1 MADEDEQI
9 FMQFSEDIFNS
20 SSNSN
25 VSLLNVS
32 ESLSDTPTPLHKV
45 RLDLQNNDAIGLGC
59 LNASSAIKHI
69 DEIRRLL
76 SQTGLIGLAICESF
90 YKNNTPMHRK
100 SIAGFQLFTENRTG
114 TTQGGLAFYI
124 RDEVKARKIKIP
136 QDHNLPELMCTV
148 LTINNKEIAVAVLY
162 KRPTVSYKKLD
173 DIVDHITQFT
183 CTYDETIIMGDIN
196 INQLDRSSPDFK
208 FFNSNILEP
217 LSLTQVIDKPTRITE
232 DTRKC
237 IDVIMVSNKEKCLC
251 HGVAPTYSDH
261 HLVYMS
267 YDIKKPKFIPKK
279 ITKRDMKNFCAENFL
294 IDIQRTPWHLIGELQ
309 DHDVDNKVTALENML
324 NKVIDKHA
332 PTKTFTIREQPL
344 AQWMNKNIQKDMDHR
359 DKLLEKCYKSGKAGD
374 WANFR
379 KARNEVSHK
388 QRRAKKQHINKIVNS
403 KVNDSKTFFQNL
415 KKNGIIEDKK
425 KPQSECKFSATKLN
439 QSFLKNNNAK
449 ENTDEVNEEIRK
461 INEKSANIIPKFK
474 FKDITE
480 NEVIKVI
487 KSLKSSSCG
496 VDGISAYF
504 IKLASNFIAKPLSNI
519 INASF
524 HHRTFPKRWKYAIV
538 KPIPKV
544 TKPSSESEYRPI
556 SLLTVHSKILEKVA
570 TYQII
575 KYLQE
580 QKLQDIYQSA
590 YKANHSTITALLN
603 ISDDIYNALD
613 DSELTIMVLI
623 DYSKAFDTINHRILY
638 AKLKKLGFHFE
649 AISWIVSYLTDRKQK
664 VKTLSD
670 ESGWEDVHN
679 GVPQGSVIG
688 PLLFSIM
695 VHDISEYITESNYH
709 MYADDTQVF
718 KRSNLNLINQSIKD
732 VNTDLERI
740 SDFSKRN
747 CLKINEGKSQLII
760 FGSRKMLSKLNE
772 TRLDNI
778 LINNKVISRE
788 TTVKNLGIEFDQQ
801 LTWKDQ
807 INKQVKNAYY
817 KLHQLY
823 RFHKFLSEKCK
834 LRLVE
839 TFVLSQ
845 LTYGD
850 IVTQNTTLELQNK
863 LQKVQN
869 ACYRFVF
876 GVKKYD
882 HITPYINQA
891 KSLKMAARTKLHA
904 LVQMH
909 KIILNKA
916 PTYLCNRVLY
926 RNNIHNINTRNRNQL
941 HLKKLKINIKKGAF
955 FNQTA
960 IDYNLLISL
969 KITDFQMSVASFKRA
984 CKTHLLDCQLNS
996 N

>member
-1 MADEDEQI
+1 MAEEDEQI
-9 FMQFSEDIFNS
+9 FTQFSEDIFNS

-25 VSLLNVS
+25 ASLLNI
-32 ESLSDTPTPLHKV
+32 SLSDSPSPLHKV
-45 RLDLQNNDAIGLGC
+45 KLDLQCNNSSIGLGC
-59 LNASSAIKHI
+59 LNASSAVQHI
-69 DEIRRLL
+69 DEIRKLL
-76 SQTGLIGLAICESF
+76 FQSGLHGLAVCESF
-90 YKNNTPMHRK
+90 FKHDTPPHRK
-100 SIAGFQLFTENRTG
+100 SIVGFQLFTENRTG

-124 RDEVKARKIKIP
+124 REEVKARQIKIP
-136 QDHNLPELMCTV
+136 QDHTLPELMCTV

-162 KRPTVSYKKLD
+162 KRPAISYKKLD
-173 DIVDHITQFT
+173 DIIDHITQFT

-232 DTRKC
+232 DSRKC
-237 IDVIMVSNKEKCLC
+237 IDVIMISNKEKCLS

-267 YDIKKPKFIPKK
+267 YDIQKPKFLPKK
-279 ITKRDMKNFCAENFL
+279 ITKRDMKNFSPENFL
-294 IDIQRTPWHLIGELQ
+294 NDVQRAPWHVIEELQ

-324 NKVIDKHA
+324 NTIIDKHA
-332 PTKTFTIREQPL
+332 PTKTFTVREQPL
-344 AQWMNKNIQKDMDHR
+344 AQWMNKNIQKEMDYR
-359 DKLLEKCYKSGKAGD
+359 DQLLEKCNKSGKKED
-374 WANFR
+374 RIKFR
-379 KARNEVSHK
+379 QVRNLVSHK
-388 QRRAKKQHINKIVNS
+388 QRRAKKKHINKIVNS

-425 KPQSECKFSATKLN
+425 KSQSGCKFSATKLN
-439 QSFLKNNNAK
+439 TNFLKNNNAK
-449 ENTDEVNEEIRK
+449 ENVEDVNEEIRK
-461 INEKSANIIPKFK
+461 INEDSINTTPKFK

-480 NEVIKVI
+480 DEIIKII
-487 KSLKSSSCG
+487 KTLKSSSCG
-496 VDGISAYF
+496 VDGISAFF
-504 IKLASNFIAKPLSNI
+504 IKLASHFIAKPLANI

-524 HHRTFPKRWKYAIV
+524 RHRTFPKRWKFAIV
-538 KPIPKV
+538 KPIPKIPMP
-544 TKPSSESEYRPI
+544 TSESDYRPI

-580 QKLQDIYQSA
+580 EKLQDIYQSA

-603 ISDDIYNALD
+603 ISDDIYDALD

-623 DYSKAFDTINHRILY
+623 DFSKAFDTINHRILY

-664 VKTLSD
+664 VKTLDD
-670 ESGWEDVHN
+670 ESGWEDVLN

-695 VHDISEYITESNYH
+695 VYDIKEVITESEYH
-709 MYADDTQVF
+709 MYADDTQVY
-718 KRSNLNLINQSIKD
+718 KRTSVNLINQNIGM
-732 VNTDLERI
+732 VNSDLDRI

-747 CLKINEGKSQLII
+747 CLRINEKKSQLII
-760 FGSRKMLSKLNE
+760 FGSRKMLNKLKD

-778 LINNKVISRE
+778 QINNKNIARE
-788 TTVKNLGIEFDQQ
+788 TTVKNLGIEFDDQ
-801 LTWKDQ
+801 LSWKDQ
-807 INKQVKNAYY
+807 INKQVKSAYY
-817 KLHQLY
+817 KLKQLY
-823 RFHKFLSEKCK
+823 RFHKFLTEKCK

-845 LTYGD
+845 ITYGD
-850 IVTQNTTLELQNK
+850 ILTQNTTLELQNK

-869 ACYRFVF
+869 ACYRYVF

-891 KSLKMAARTKLHA
+891 RSLKIAARTKLHA

-909 KIILNKA
+909 KIILKKA
-916 PTYLCNRVLY
+916 PTYLCKRVTY
-926 RNNIHNINTRNRNQL
+926 RRNIHNINTRNRNLL
-941 HLKKLKINIKKGAF
+941 HLRRLKINVKKGAF

-969 KITDFQMSVASFKRA
+969 KITDFNMSVGIFKKA
-984 CKTHLLDCQLNS
+984 CKTHLLQCQLNS